1 MPHLDPCFI
10 IPFWDFIVTPKK
22 LKLDLNIITAKWI
35 LWFKTIPGE
44 TLQTTEWTTN
54 SWKFWCLCKRFPN
67 FYIKWIQIYRKTR
80 YRRVIYRY
88 PNTIN
93 IFQLQIYFLN
103 SKMFSKK
110 YFCDSWCKKE
120 MEDKILN
127 SFFGSAKFIYSL
139 SLHISSFP
147 WRLSCHHDD
156 HTRSKFSSLHYQ
168 ITCKL

>member
-1 MPHLDPCFI
+1 MILTLLQQNEFFDS
-10 IPFWDFIVTPKK
+10 K
-22 LKLDLNIITAKWI
+22 LFQGKHFKLLSGRLTV
-35 LWFKTIPGE
+35 G
-44 TLQTTEWTTN
+44 
-54 SWKFWCLCKRFPN
+54 SLCKTFPN

-80 YRRVIYRY
+80 YRRVIYHY

-147 WRLSCHHDD
+147 WRLSCHHGD